1 MNELMGQRI
10 LVSISL
16 LLGLAVGAHD
26 LIAQTAPLPR
36 TRPAGATPQTRVPQR
51 PAQATRPQSSAQ
63 TRPEQ
68 RAGSAPQM
76 PLGGG
81 QNPLQPRMPDG
92 FPLSAEEQE
101 RVDQILTYWEF
112 HTAKIKT
119 HQCTFWRE
127 NYDYV
132 FGKRDVPRTVEKG
145 TIRYSAPDKGL
156 MKVEDMYKVSD
167 PQAED
172 WRKALEKEELQFGEH
187 WVCDGESIFQYDTQ
201 TKTLTQTE
209 LPPAMRGQAIADGPL
224 PFLFGAKADKMK
236 ERYWIREKKPANNPN
251 GEYFLEAI
259 PKRPED
265 AANFERIWI
274 QLATEGA
281 YLFPKVMRVYNKQG
295 YVKYTLI
302 DHAPN
307 ATQHR
312 IAGFLNSF
320 VSPKTPPGWKK
331 VVEDWNAPPQE
342 APTPTR
348 QAVNPRSSSRK

>member
-1 MNELMGQRI
+1 
-10 LVSISL
+10 
-16 LLGLAVGAHD
+16 
-26 LIAQTAPLPR
+26 
-36 TRPAGATPQTRVPQR
+36 
-51 PAQATRPQSSAQ
+51 
-63 TRPEQ
+63 
-68 RAGSAPQM
+68 M